1 MNVAELPYNIFRIYY
16 YYDYYDGRQW
26 IDVVFCTFSVF
37 FAFSI
42 LENERENVRRTQ
54 RGRITIDGIC
64 AYKYAL
70 NPMLRKQVDVG
81 GCMLASAVKW
91 LAPHE

>member
-1 MNVAELPYNIFRIYY
+1 M
-16 YYDYYDGRQW
+16 
-26 IDVVFCTFSVF
+26 VFCTFSVF
-37 FAFSI
+37 FTFSI
-42 LENERENVRRTQ
+42 LENEKENVRRTQ

-91 LAPHE
+91 QAPHVLCECLNQEENADTSYRRINRIISHA